1 MALPASAHATI
12 VLRRESHSRAKTE
25 DHLNQLLEAASKR
38 SLALGPAWL
47 DDQRTALAFSSLP
60 VEQRRMLLLR
70 FGFGSRSEEVAA
82 LLRCSPEA
90 VRQQQ
95 SRALRRLQTALEP
108 GDD

>member
-1 MALPASAHATI
+1 
-12 VLRRESHSRAKTE
+12 
-25 DHLNQLLEAASKR
+25 
-38 SLALGPAWL
+38 
-47 DDQRTALAFSSLP
+47 
-60 VEQRRMLLLR
+60 MLLLR

-82 LLRCSPEA
+82 LLSCSPEA